1 MLYCYSLSL
10 GKGEVSEQLT
20 IDTGLK
26 GLVVE
31 KQKVNLP
38 VDSIGVVFIEADD
51 ALIQFVAALA
61 FLDGQNEEVDV
72 GIQGELVHGVH
83 TAHVVQHKEQDGRSL
98 GTWTVPLSTNH
109 VEDYS
114 RMVCDNPVYRPCW
127 RLQYNSTVCGS
138 PVYRPRWRLQ

>member
-1 MLYCYSLSL
+1 MSL

-20 IDTGLK
+20 IVTGLK
-26 GLVVE
+26 RLAVE

-61 FLDGQNEEVDV
+61 FLDGQHEEVDV

-83 TAHVVQHKEQDGRSL
+83 TAHVIQHKEQDGCSF
-98 GTWTVPLSTNH
+98 GTWTVPLSTGH
-109 VEDYS
+109 VGDYS
-114 RMVCDNPVYRPCW
+114 RVVCGHPVNRPYW
-127 RLQYNSTVCGS
+127 RLQ
-138 PVYRPRWRLQ
+138 